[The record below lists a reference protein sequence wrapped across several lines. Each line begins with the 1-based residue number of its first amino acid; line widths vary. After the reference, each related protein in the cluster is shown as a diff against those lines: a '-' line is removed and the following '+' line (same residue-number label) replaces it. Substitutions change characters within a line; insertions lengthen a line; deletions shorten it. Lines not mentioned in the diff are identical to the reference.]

1 MRLAHLADSR
11 ADGLPAL
18 SHTAQIRLHRA
29 LLDSADTPARVPTLD
44 DAEHVSPALAVL
56 RIALHA
62 KIGGTSGGAAGAQQ
76 QTAASAASGLSG
88 AAGDE
93 LKSLLEM
100 LDTEHHA
107 SQKDREYVTDAMKML
122 EAAGPQ
128 WARAGRRLQEAQA
141 S

>member
-1 MRLAHLADSR
+1 M
-11 ADGLPAL
+11 
-18 SHTAQIRLHRA
+18 
-29 LLDSADTPARVPTLD
+29 PTLD

-62 KIGGTSGGAAGAQQ
+62 KVGGAAAGAQQ
-76 QTAASAASGLSG
+76 SAAGSAGSAASGLPG

-93 LKSLLEM
+93 LKSLMEV

-128 WARAGRRLQEAQA
+128 WARAGRRIQEAQT
-141 S
+141 SS